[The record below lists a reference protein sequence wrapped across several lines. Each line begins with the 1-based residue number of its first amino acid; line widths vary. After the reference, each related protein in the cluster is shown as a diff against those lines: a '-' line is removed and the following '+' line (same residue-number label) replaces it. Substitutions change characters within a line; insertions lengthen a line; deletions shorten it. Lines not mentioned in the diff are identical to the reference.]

1 MLDFTTLIIYIVIF
15 SLYFGG
21 IICYFIFGG
30 DNKSDNSLII
40 KYDDYKNFEESDE
53 EMIDNKRYI
62 KYHQLNSVGVVDV

>member
-1 MLDFTTLIIYIVIF
+1 MLDITTLLIYVSIF

-30 DNKSDNSLII
+30 DHKLDNSFTI

-53 EMIDNKRYI
+53 ETIDDRKYI
-62 KYHQLNSVGVVDV
+62 KYHQLNSVDV